1 MTRGGRAL
9 LILILVLLIGIIVPF
24 MIWGDRFDAAFS
36 LQGARGWMES
46 YGAWAWA
53 AGMVLLV
60 ADIVLPVPST
70 VVMSALGWMYG
81 WWLGGLISA
90 AGSMLAGIIGYAACR
105 WLGRGA
111 ARWLAGEEGLRKGEQ
126 IFEKRGGWLVAMSR
140 WMPVLPEAVAC
151 LAGLSKMRLG
161 VFLPALACGSLPTG
175 FAFAAIG
182 HLGQQQPGWAI
193 ALSCLLPVALW
204 LAAARLAGRR

>member
-1 MTRGGRAL
+1 MTRGNHSFL
-9 LILILVLLIGIIVPF
+9 FLILVILAGIIAPF
-24 MIWGDRFDAAFS
+24 VIWGSLFDATLS
-36 LQGARGWMES
+36 LEGARRWMEG

-53 AGMVLLV
+53 AGIVLLI

-81 WWLGGLISA
+81 WWLGGLICV
-90 AGSMLAGIIGYAACR
+90 AGSMLSGIIAYAACR

-111 ARWLAGEEGLRKGEQ
+111 ARWIAGDDGLRRGEE
-126 IFEKRGGWLVAMSR
+126 IFEQRGGWLVALSR

-151 LAGLSKMRLG
+151 LAGLANMRWR
-161 VFLPALACGSLPTG
+161 VFLPALACGSVPMG

-182 HLGQQQPGWAI
+182 HVGQSEPGWAV
-193 ALSCLLPVALW
+193 ALSCIVPVLLW
-204 LAAARLAGRR
+204 LGAARMLRR

>member
-9 LILILVLLIGIIVPF
+9 LILTLVILTGIIVPF

-36 LQGARGWMES
+36 LEGARGWMES
-46 YGAWAWA
+46 YGPWAWV
-53 AGMVLLV
+53 AGIVLLL

-70 VVMSALGWMYG
+70 LVMSALGWMYG

-151 LAGLSKMRLG
+151 MAGLSKMHWR

-182 HLGQQQPGWAI
+182 YLGQQQPGWAI
-193 ALSCLLPVALW
+193 TLSCLLPVALW
-204 LAAARLAGRR
+204 LAAARFVRRR

>member
-1 MTRGGRAL
+1 MTRGNRSL
-9 LILILVLLIGIIVPF
+9 IILILVLLAGIIVPF
-24 MIWGDRFDAAFS
+24 VIWGAAFDKTLS
-36 LQGARGWMES
+36 LEGTRQWMEG

-53 AGMVLLV
+53 AGIVLLV

-81 WWLGGLISA
+81 WWMGGLIAA
-90 AGSMLAGIIGYAACR
+90 AGSMLSGVVAYAACR

-111 ARWLAGEEGLRKGEQ
+111 ARWIAGEEGLRRGEE
-126 IFEKRGGWLVAMSR
+126 IFEQRGGWLVALSR

-151 LAGLSKMRLG
+151 LAGLSRMNAR
-161 VFLPALACGSLPTG
+161 VFFSALACGSLPTG

-182 HLGQQQPGWAI
+182 HLGQSEPGWAM
-193 ALSCLLPVALW
+193 ALSCIVPVLLW
-204 LAAARLAGRR
+204 LGAARFLKR